1 MESEGL
7 AEQEPGAD
15 AKALPS
21 DLAAERHL
29 LGAAMLSASAAKEC
43 IPLVDVAD
51 LYSERH
57 RSIYRA
63 IQDALDR
70 NGDSFCLPHV
80 DEAMERAG
88 KYSKPDLDALTACLD
103 GLATASM
110 ATCYAEKIRAAA
122 AQRRIL
128 LAAKKTEHDA
138 RDGGDAAA
146 IAERGIEALEE
157 ARKCSQP
164 KAAAYEHISIGI
176 TAAFKHLEAITSE
189 EGEKGGLKTGLI
201 DLDEKTG
208 GMRPGELV
216 ILGARPSVG
225 KSALALTIALNCI
238 RDGHP
243 VYLESLEMDR
253 LQIMNRLMSQASGV
267 DSTRIRDGDMG
278 ESSWSDATRGSAELH
293 GLPLYGC
300 YQPARRIG
308 EIRADLRRARDE
320 HGIELG
326 IVDYLGYIEPDE
338 TLKDR
343 RLDMEAI
350 SRSLKRTARELG
362 IPLLVLAQLSR
373 KNEDRSRGEREPR
386 ISDLRETGMIEADAD
401 QIWLL
406 HRAVIEPGVRRKDDD
421 GDPEDPR
428 KAVVIVGKNRNGA
441 TGRAPLVFRD
451 DLTRFVNAER
461 S

>member
-1 MESEGL
+1 METDDL
-7 AEQEPGAD
+7 AEHEPEA
-15 AKALPS
+15 ATQSLPS
-21 DLAAERHL
+21 DLPAERLL
-29 LGAAMLSASAAKEC
+29 LGAAMLSSSAAKEC
-43 IPLVDVAD
+43 LSLVDVED

-63 IQDALDR
+63 VQEALDR
-70 NGDSFCLPHV
+70 HGDSFCLPHV

-88 KYSKPDLDALTACLD
+88 KYSELDIKALTSCLD

-110 ATCYAEKIRAAA
+110 ATRYAEKIRATA

-128 LAAKKTEHDA
+128 LVAKKTEHDA
-138 RDGGDAAA
+138 RDGGDAEA
-146 IAERGIEALEE
+146 IAQRGIEALEE
-157 ARKCSQP
+157 ARRCSQP
-164 KAAAYEHISIGI
+164 KAAAYEHVSIGI
-176 TAAFKHLEAITSE
+176 KAAFEHLETITSE

-225 KSALALTIALNCI
+225 KSALAITIALNCI
-238 RDGHP
+238 RGGHP

-267 DSTRIRDGDMG
+267 DSTKIRDGLMG
-278 ESSWSDATRGSAELH
+278 DDAWVDATRGAGELH

-308 EIRADLRRARDE
+308 EIRADLRRAKDE

-326 IVDYLGYIEPDE
+326 IVDYLGYIDPDE
-338 TLKDR
+338 SLNDR
-343 RLDMEAI
+343 RLDVEAI
-350 SRSLKRTARELG
+350 SKALKRTARELG

-373 KNEDRSRGEREPR
+373 KNEDRSKGEKEPR

-406 HRAVIEPGVRRKDDD
+406 HRSVIEPGSRRKDEE
-421 GDPEDPR
+421 GDMDDPR

-441 TGRAPLVFRD
+441 TGRAPLVFRE

-461 S
+461 